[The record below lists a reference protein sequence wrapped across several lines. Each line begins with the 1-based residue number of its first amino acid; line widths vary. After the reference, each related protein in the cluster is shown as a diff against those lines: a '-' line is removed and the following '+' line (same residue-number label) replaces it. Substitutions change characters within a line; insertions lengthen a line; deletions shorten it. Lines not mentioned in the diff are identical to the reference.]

1 MARKSKTPTREDV
14 FLPEPPSAALF
25 DASYASLARE
35 IAQDIRL
42 PADILPN
49 YGFTGP
55 DDPAW
60 IALQKS
66 HDFVHLLIQAA
77 REWNA
82 ADSTAK
88 RIRYKALASL
98 ELVIAEMH
106 VIAITHTSAE
116 RRIEAAKFI
125 KDLAGFGGNGGIG
138 GTGALE
144 GSGGVSITINI
155 GEKVVRAQLSQPKT
169 IDSQAEEVQ

>member
-1 MARKSKTPTREDV
+1 M
-14 FLPEPPSAALF
+14 SAALSSALL
-25 DASYASLARE
+25 DGSYAALARE
-35 IAQDIRL
+35 IAQDIRD
-42 PADILPN
+42 PVDILPD

-60 IALQKS
+60 KRLQKS
-66 HDFVHLLIQAA
+66 HDFIGLLLQSA

-82 ADSTAK
+82 ADSTPK

-106 VIAITHTSAE
+106 VIAMTHENRE

-125 KDLAGFGGNGGIG
+125 KSVAGFDGGGGIG
-138 GTGALE
+138 GRGALE
-144 GSGGVSITINI
+144 DGVGGVSITINI
-155 GEKVVRAQLSQPKT
+155 GAKTVSAQLSQPKT
-169 IDSQAEEVQ
+169 IEGEMESTS